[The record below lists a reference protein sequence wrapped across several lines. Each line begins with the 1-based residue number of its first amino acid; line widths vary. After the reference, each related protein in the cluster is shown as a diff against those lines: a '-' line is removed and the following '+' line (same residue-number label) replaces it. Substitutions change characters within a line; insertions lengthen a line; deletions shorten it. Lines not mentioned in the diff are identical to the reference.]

1 MFALSKTLSLH
12 HMNKYYVK
20 ILKDLSVVKSIPASS
35 TILVG
40 GFGLCGIPENSINAL
55 KEAGTKNLT
64 VVSNN
69 CGTNDEGLGI
79 LLNNG

>member
-1 MFALSKTLSLH
+1 MFAVSKTIFLTH
-12 HMNKYYVK
+12 IGKYYVQ
-20 ILKDLSVVKSIPASS
+20 IVKDLSVVKNIPSGS
-35 TILVG
+35 TVLVG

-55 KEAGTKNLT
+55 KEAGTKDLT

-69 CGTNDEGLGI
+69 CGTNTEGLGI